1 MAAGLPAVRRPAG
14 EEIQKHSLGRGAQV
28 QPGGGGWE
36 LGGGLSARDTGISVL
51 NGGSSHP
58 WLPAELVAPCL
69 AEATSLGAAGGRFIK
84 CSVCGPSLPGS
95 TLAPPCLAL
104 SSPFIGIKPLAL
116 IPDTSRSSRDS
127 PTGRRFSWPVTPRV
141 RPSKA
146 LAHFARQ
153 PGVAAVAG
161 GEAVLGQPS
170 CQGRREPSLRYGE
183 AQGLVGSPG
192 SSGLARSSLGIRVIL
207 LGDVI

>member
-1 MAAGLPAVRRPAG
+1 MALGTGNVNSRQRRCKHLLKLSSQQFAESKTRSVPALKRGVPEHLAAGLPAVRRPAG

-104 SSPFIGIKPLAL
+104 SSPLYW
-116 IPDTSRSSRDS
+116 DQTSCPHS
-127 PTGRRFSWPVTPRV
+127 
-141 RPSKA
+141 
-146 LAHFARQ
+146 
-153 PGVAAVAG
+153 
-161 GEAVLGQPS
+161 
-170 CQGRREPSLRYGE
+170 
-183 AQGLVGSPG
+183 
-192 SSGLARSSLGIRVIL
+192 
-207 LGDVI
+207 